1 MLSKKTFFFVFAVLL
16 VLGTLLYAQTPN
28 DFKIDLSRN
37 ADAIT
42 ITGYTGNTT
51 KVVIPTEIEGI
62 PVRTI
67 GETAFLGN
75 KNITEIVIPE
85 SVNTIYG
92 TMAGYGRGAFRDCI
106 KLTSVTIPNS
116 VMVIGD
122 GAFAGCTSLV
132 SILIP
137 DSVTKIGESAF
148 NGCTNLASIVIP
160 NSVTTIG
167 SWAFFGCINLTAI
180 NIPNRVTTIGTRTF
194 AGCNKL
200 TSLIIPEGVRAIG
213 TGAFADCRSLVLI
226 SIPKSITVIG
236 FQAFANCSN
245 LTTITLEDEAK
256 IRFEIDINN
265 NRYTQ
270 FSGCGKLDVRSQ
282 IALKRAGFPGEF

>member
-1 MLSKKTFFFVFAVLL
+1 MKNKRIFFVVILL
-16 VLGTLLYAQTPN
+16 ILGTFLYTQTPN

-42 ITGYTGNTT
+42 ITGYSGNAI
-51 KVVIPTEIEGI
+51 KVVIPDEIEGI

-75 KNITEIVIPE
+75 KNIIEVIIPDT
-85 SVNTIYG
+85 VNTIYG
-92 TMAGYGRGAFRDCI
+92 AMSGYGRGAFRNCI

-116 VMVIGD
+116 VTVIGD

-132 SILIP
+132 SISIP

-148 NGCTNLASIVIP
+148 NGCTNLTS
-160 NSVTTIG
+160 
-167 SWAFFGCINLTAI
+167 I
-180 NIPNRVTTIGTRTF
+180 NIPNSITTIGTRTF

-213 TGAFADCRSLVLI
+213 TGAFADCRDLISI

-245 LTTITLEDEAK
+245 LTMVTLEDEAK

-270 FSGCGKLDVRSQ
+270 FFSCGKLDVRSQ